1 MKRYRGKGE
10 LIASSISCWILF
22 LLVINTVHAA
32 PVGLPDSARP
42 GAVRPVQEHT
52 PVLPESPPEVIVEEQ
67 ETEPVEKEFV
77 DSTKPEMEP
86 VEEEIVEATEPE
98 TTPPKT
104 TPVEEEVIEVTGP
117 RPELEVAGPVGLP
130 DSARPGAIRPS
141 QDDKLDLPEPPPEE
155 VVETPEEDADSPVT
169 TGVTPA
175 DEESRPP
182 PEEVVDVPPVIDRPF
197 DVTECPCIVV
207 NRFRLLN
214 AEEMPQYDVSLEEVE
229 QILAGQLQQ
238 QPASGYS
245 IGQLQEVAN
254 QVRNYYRE
262 KGLILTQV
270 VVPVQTIEEGIVDLE
285 LYIGKLGRV
294 LAEGNEIYS
303 TDVLEMAFGN
313 LVGKPIVKSEI
324 EAALLRLTDYPG
336 LTIFGVFQPG
346 QQVGTADIV
355 LKTQEEKRFDVAM
368 RVDNHGT
375 RETGRNRFRTVID
388 WNNPTGGADRLTG
401 IIQQT
406 YTPKNNVFKS
416 IAYERFL
423 GDSYKF
429 RASFDA
435 NKFDVGG
442 EFDDQN
448 IKGESEVYLLG
459 IEKSFIRSR
468 LENLITRV
476 DFYRKEAT
484 TDTDSSP
491 TNRDRLTNLTLG
503 VDYDSVD
510 TFSFTETGGGINFMT
525 VELTRGF
532 NDMFGAMGDNA
543 SAQAKDGSGF
553 EPSRQG
559 GSGKFAEGQF
569 TKLFASFTR
578 LQTLVPGQ
586 NLLLRFEWQW
596 SDDLLVPL
604 EQYAVGG
611 PENVRAMAPA
621 VVLWDRAVFASMEWL
636 IAAPF
641 IADQPAFGNRKWGEI
656 LQFTVFYDFA
666 MGRLNDALDTEQQGY
681 EEVDGAGVGLRFNL
695 PGQIDSRIFWAWEI
709 GGDETGNERRPQVWG
724 DFTYSF

>member
-1 MKRYRGKGE
+1 MKRYRGNGE
-10 LIASSISCWILF
+10 LIASSVGCWLLF
-22 LLVINTVHAA
+22 LLVINTAMAA

-42 GAVRPVQEHT
+42 GAVRPVQEDS

-67 ETEPVEKEFV
+67 ETEPAEEEFV
-77 DSTKPEMEP
+77 DSTQSEVVP

-98 TTPPKT
+98 VA
-104 TPVEEEVIEVTGP
+104 PVAEEVVEVTGP
-117 RPELEVAGPVGLP
+117 GPELEVAGPVGVP

-155 VVETPEEDADSPVT
+155 VVQTPEDEPDT
-169 TGVTPA
+169 TTPAGVTPA

-197 DVTECPCIVV
+197 DVTECPCVVV
-207 NRFRLLN
+207 NQFYLLN
-214 AEEMPQYDVSLEEVE
+214 AEDMPQYDVNLEDVQ
-229 QILAGQLQQ
+229 QILDSQLQQ
-238 QPASGYS
+238 QPESGFS
-245 IGQLQEVAN
+245 VGQLQEVAN

-270 VVPVQTIEEGIVDLE
+270 VVPVQTIEDGTVNLE
-285 LYIGKLGRV
+285 LYIGKLGRI

-303 TDVLEMAFGN
+303 EEVLQMAFGD

-375 RETGRNRFRTVID
+375 RETGRFRFRTVID

-406 YTPKNNVFKS
+406 YQPKNNVYKS

-442 EFDDQN
+442 EFEDQN

-484 TDTDSSP
+484 TDTDGSP
-491 TNRDRLTNLTLG
+491 TNQDRLSTFTLG
-503 VDYDSVD
+503 VEYDSVD
-510 TFSFTETGGGINFMT
+510 TFSFTETGGGINFLT
-525 VELTRGF
+525 VDLTHGF
-532 NDMFGAMGDNA
+532 NDLFDAMGDNA
-543 SAQAKDGSGF
+543 SAQLKDGTGF

-569 TKLFASFTR
+569 TKIFASLTR

-586 NLLLRFEWQW
+586 NLLFRFEWQW

-611 PENVRAMAPA
+611 PENVRAFAPA
-621 VVLWDRAVFASMEWL
+621 RTLWDRAIFYSFEWL

-656 LQFTVFYDFA
+656 LQFTAFYDFA
-666 MGRLNDALDTEQQGY
+666 VGRLNDPLDTEQQGY
-681 EEVDGAGVGLRFNL
+681 ERLDGAGVGLRFNL
-695 PGQIDSRIFWAWEI
+695 PGQLDSRIFWAWEI
-709 GGDETGNERRPQVWG
+709 GGDDTGNERSTQVWG